1 MTVTLPY
8 RMSLRFATLVLTLG
22 RAAVGD
28 KGVIDWLELESATDG
43 WRLPFQASA
52 YRGLNPR

>member
-8 RMSLRFATLVLTLG
+8 RMSLRFAALILTLG

-43 WRLPFQASA
+43 WQLPFEASA
-52 YRGLNPR
+52 CLV